1 MGAIMQDF
9 QAELAS
15 RLNDLYCRLSE
26 LENLRLQIEDAERC
40 HRAVI
45 APPPLALFRRQA
57 RKEPALR

>member
-26 LENLRLQIEDAERC
+26 LENLRLQIEVRSDA
-40 HRAVI
+40 I
-45 APPPLALFRRQA
+45 GL
-57 RKEPALR
+57 